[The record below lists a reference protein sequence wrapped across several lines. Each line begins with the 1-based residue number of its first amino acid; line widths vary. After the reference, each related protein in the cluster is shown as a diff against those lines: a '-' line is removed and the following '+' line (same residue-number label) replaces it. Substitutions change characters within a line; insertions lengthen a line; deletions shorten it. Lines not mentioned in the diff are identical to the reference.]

1 MNIVIKCTNIS
12 LTDAIRD
19 YINNKVSV
27 LNKFVASPDTVCH
40 VEVGKT
46 TAHHKH
52 GDVFRAEIRI
62 IVDGQEYY
70 VTSEKE
76 DLYQAIDYVK
86 EDVFNRI
93 VSRKEKRQTF
103 FKRSGAKLKNMLR
116 GVMGKDINGQN

>member
-19 YINNKVSV
+19 YINNKVST
-27 LNKFVASPDTVCH
+27 LSKFVASPDTICH

-46 TAHHKH
+46 TQHHKH
-52 GDVFRAEIRI
+52 GEVFRAEIRLTI
-62 IVDGQEYY
+62 DGQEYY

-76 DLYQAIDYVK
+76 DLYQAIDDVK
-86 EDVFNRI
+86 DDVFNRI

-103 FKRSGAKLKNMLR
+103 FKRSGARLKNMLR
-116 GVMGKDINGQN
+116 GVMGKDNNN